1 MKNKSNQLKMNKIK
15 EIILAGQKNNYVLI
29 IPKSFYT
36 KSAPTKHVDEVSYIS
51 EIKNDEITILSFN
64 DASLKLVLS
73 FTELENYVRNEIFT
87 LTLKIRI

>member
-1 MKNKSNQLKMNKIK
+1 MNKVK
-15 EIILAGQKNNYVLI
+15 EIILAGQKNNYILI

-36 KSAPTKHVDEVSYIS
+36 KEAPIKNVDEVSYIS
-51 EIKNDEITILSFN
+51 DIKNDNITILSCN
-64 DASLKLVLS
+64 DPHLKLVLS